1 MSWAAS
7 SRKGFFLAEA
17 AVACLV
23 AAIFLSASFSAL
35 FVSGAL
41 ARRAEQSIKRER
53 LLRESLTGYAPA
65 IQPPAADPYG
75 YGAAKARPAGK

>member
-17 AVACLV
+17 AIACLV
-23 AAIFLSASFSAL
+23 AAIFLAASFSAL

-41 ARRAEQSIKRER
+41 VRGAEQSIKRER
-53 LLRESLTGYAPA
+53 LRRESLTGYAPA
-65 IQPPAADPYG
+65 TQPPPVDPYG
-75 YGAAKARPAGK
+75 DAKARPAGK

>member
-17 AVACLV
+17 AIACLV

-53 LLRESLTGYAPA
+53 LHRESLTGYAPA
-65 IQPPAADPYG
+65 TQPRSADLYG
-75 YGAAKARPAGK
+75 DAKARPAGK